1 MESAETTTPATQTE
15 DTHTAANNN
24 ARTMLSPSET
34 ITPVKRLIVT
44 EISLERHA
52 ISRQAS
58 PEAPASTRRDSP
70 RSEEHTSEL
79 QSRLHL
85 VCRLLL
91 EKKKDTISVNLIIF
105 FFFLMIRRPPR
116 STLFPYTTLFRSHTA
131 ANNNARTMLSPSE
144 TITPVKRLIV
154 TEISLERHAISRQAS
169 PEAPASTRRDSP

>member
-1 MESAETTTPATQTE
+1 LPVELRLPRSNFTAGNRCVVSSGVSTTMDEKCSFRARSEMESAETTSPATQTE

-70 RSEEHTSEL
+70 QQWTPSAESLWGKRAHSFARWRIPE
-79 QSRLHL
+79 
-85 VCRLLL
+85 
-91 EKKKDTISVNLIIF
+91 F
-105 FFFLMIRRPPR
+105 PR
-116 STLFPYTTLFRSHTA
+116 VP
-131 ANNNARTMLSPSE
+131 
-144 TITPVKRLIV
+144 
-154 TEISLERHAISRQAS
+154 
-169 PEAPASTRRDSP
+169 